1 MIWFK
6 LSLEEKTLDDSEELT
21 QKVREL
27 LDVDDMYGEV
37 LYTGSHEINEQ
48 NITLED
54 SVWEN
59 YDEWEFE
66 LLAEGQEEEP
76 ISLASHEL
84 IVITSIE
91 DKKYIQITCGDLP
104 TMYVTAP

>member
-1 MIWFK
+1 MNWSK
-6 LSLEEKTLDDSEELT
+6 LSLKEKVFDDSEDLT

-27 LDVDDMYGEV
+27 LGVDEV
-37 LYTGSHEINEQ
+37 LYTVSHEINE
-48 NITLED
+48 
-54 SVWEN
+54 
-59 YDEWEFE
+59 EWEFE

-76 ISLASHEL
+76 IALASHEL

-104 TMYVTAP
+104 TIYVTAP

>member
-1 MIWFK
+1 MNWSK
-6 LSLEEKTLDDSEELT
+6 LSLKEKVFDDSEDLT

-27 LDVDDMYGEV
+27 VGVDEV
-37 LYTGSHEINEQ
+37 LYTVSHEINE
-48 NITLED
+48 
-54 SVWEN
+54 
-59 YDEWEFE
+59 EWEFD

>member
-1 MIWFK
+1 MNWSK
-6 LSLEEKTLDDSEELT
+6 LSLKEKVFDDSEDLT

-27 LDVDDMYGEV
+27 VGVDEV
-37 LYTGSHEINEQ
+37 LYTVSHEINE
-48 NITLED
+48 
-54 SVWEN
+54 
-59 YDEWEFE
+59 EWEFD

-104 TMYVTAP
+104 TIYVTAP

>member
-1 MIWFK
+1 MNWSK
-6 LSLEEKTLDDSEELT
+6 LSLKEKVFDDSEDLT

-27 LDVDDMYGEV
+27 VGVDEV
-37 LYTGSHEINEQ
+37 LYTVSHEINE
-48 NITLED
+48 
-54 SVWEN
+54 
-59 YDEWEFE
+59 EWEFD

-76 ISLASHEL
+76 IALASHEL

-104 TMYVTAP
+104 AIYVTAP

>member
-1 MIWFK
+1 MNWSK
-6 LSLEEKTLDDSEELT
+6 LSLKEKVFDDSEDLT

-27 LDVDDMYGEV
+27 VGVDEV
-37 LYTGSHEINEQ
+37 LYTVSHEINE
-48 NITLED
+48 
-54 SVWEN
+54 
-59 YDEWEFE
+59 EWEFD

-76 ISLASHEL
+76 IALASHEL

-104 TMYVTAP
+104 AMYVTAP

>member
-37 LYTGSHEINEQ
+37 LYTGSHEINE
-48 NITLED
+48 
-54 SVWEN
+54 
-59 YDEWEFE
+59 EWEFD

-76 ISLASHEL
+76 IALASHEL

-104 TMYVTAP
+104 AMYVTAP

>member
-1 MIWFK
+1 MNWSK
-6 LSLEEKTLDDSEELT
+6 LSLKEKVFDDSEDLT

-27 LDVDDMYGEV
+27 VGVDEV
-37 LYTGSHEINEQ
+37 LYTVSHEINE
-48 NITLED
+48 
-54 SVWEN
+54 
-59 YDEWEFE
+59 EWEFD

-76 ISLASHEL
+76 IVLASHEL

-104 TMYVTAP
+104 AIYVTAP

>member
-1 MIWFK
+1 MNWSK
-6 LSLEEKTLDDSEELT
+6 LSLKQKMLDDSQELT
-21 QKVREL
+21 QEVREL
-27 LDVDDMYGEV
+27 LGVDKV
-37 LYTGSHEINEQ
+37 LYTGSHEINE
-48 NITLED
+48 
-54 SVWEN
+54 
-59 YDEWEFE
+59 EWEFD

-104 TMYVTAP
+104 AMYVTAP

>member
-1 MIWFK
+1 MNWSK
-6 LSLEEKTLDDSEELT
+6 LSLKEKVFDDSEDLT

-27 LDVDDMYGEV
+27 LGVDEV
-37 LYTGSHEINEQ
+37 LYTVSHEINE
-48 NITLED
+48 
-54 SVWEN
+54 
-59 YDEWEFE
+59 EWEFD

-91 DKKYIQITCGDLP
+91 DKKHIQITCGDLP
-104 TMYVTAP
+104 TIYVTAP

>member
-1 MIWFK
+1 MNWSK
-6 LSLEEKTLDDSEELT
+6 LSLKEKVFDDSEDLT

-27 LDVDDMYGEV
+27 VGVDEV
-37 LYTGSHEINEQ
+37 LYTVSHEINE
-48 NITLED
+48 
-54 SVWEN
+54 
-59 YDEWEFE
+59 EWEFD

-76 ISLASHEL
+76 IALASHEL

>member
-1 MIWFK
+1 MNWSK
-6 LSLEEKTLDDSEELT
+6 LSLKEKVFDDSEDLT

-27 LDVDDMYGEV
+27 VGVDEV
-37 LYTGSHEINEQ
+37 LYTVSHEINE
-48 NITLED
+48 
-54 SVWEN
+54 
-59 YDEWEFE
+59 EWEFD

-104 TMYVTAP
+104 AMYVTAP

>member
-1 MIWFK
+1 MNWSK
-6 LSLEEKTLDDSEELT
+6 LSLKEKVFDDSEDLT

-27 LDVDDMYGEV
+27 VGVDEV
-37 LYTGSHEINEQ
+37 LYTVSHEINE
-48 NITLED
+48 
-54 SVWEN
+54 
-59 YDEWEFE
+59 EWEFD

-104 TMYVTAP
+104 AIYVTAP

>member
-1 MIWFK
+1 MNWSK
-6 LSLEEKTLDDSEELT
+6 LSLKEKVFDDSEDLT

-27 LDVDDMYGEV
+27 LGVDEV
-37 LYTGSHEINEQ
+37 LYTVSHEINE
-48 NITLED
+48 
-54 SVWEN
+54 
-59 YDEWEFE
+59 EWEFD

-91 DKKYIQITCGDLP
+91 DKKHIQITCGDLP
-104 TMYVTAP
+104 TIYVTTP

>member
-1 MIWFK
+1 MNWSK
-6 LSLEEKTLDDSEELT
+6 LSLKEKVFDDSEDLT

-27 LDVDDMYGEV
+27 LGVDEV
-37 LYTGSHEINEQ
+37 LYTVSHEINE
-48 NITLED
+48 
-54 SVWEN
+54 
-59 YDEWEFE
+59 EWEFE

-76 ISLASHEL
+76 IALASHEL

-104 TMYVTAP
+104 TIYVTTP